1 MIVFEAR
8 NTKYALKNV
17 RELPR
22 VRKAM
27 KQYRI
32 RFRTCEFTLHPKWR
46 IHVHHLFPVSTHPE
60 YAGELWNFF
69 SLAAKAHLQL
79 GHRGNYRNI
88 SPDLVEILHTANNKD
103 WLVERCQWLYDM
115 GAEMPEDAIQL
126 LPPLGKLAIRSA
138 MSQVVRDA

>member
-1 MIVFEAR
+1 M
-8 NTKYALKNV
+8 
-17 RELPR
+17 EL
-22 VRKAM
+22 
-27 KQYRI
+27 
-32 RFRTCEFTLHPKWR
+32 
-46 IHVHHLFPVSTHPE
+46 
-60 YAGELWNFF
+60 FF